1 MWNIPNLLT
10 ISRVLLIPLIA
21 GLFLSPW
28 EYGRE
33 SAALLFVFAAATDW
47 VDGYLARKWDQTSP
61 FGAFLD
67 PVADKLIVAVT
78 LILLVHDYQNMFWM
92 TIPAFVIIS
101 REITISALREWMAS
115 IGKRANVA
123 VATIGKVKTTFQM
136 TAIAFLLFFDVG
148 TVYAQ
153 YSFYILMIATILTL
167 WSMIIYLKAAW
178 PIMKG
183 EA

>member
-1 MWNIPNLLT
+1 M
-10 ISRVLLIPLIA
+10 LLIPLIA
-21 GLFLSPW
+21 GLFVSPW

-33 SAALLFVFAAATDW
+33 SAAVLFVFAAATDW

-78 LILLVHDYQNMFWM
+78 LIILVHDYQNMLWM

-136 TAIAFLLFFDVG
+136 TAIALLLFFEAG
-148 TVYAQ
+148 TVFAQ
-153 YSFYILMIATILTL
+153 YSLYILMVATLLTL

-183 EA
+183 DA

>member
-1 MWNIPNLLT
+1 MWNIPNIIT

-21 GLFLSPW
+21 GLFVSPW

-33 SAALLFVFAAATDW
+33 SAAILFVFAAATDW

-78 LILLVHDYQNMFWM
+78 LIILVHDYQNMLWM

-136 TAIAFLLFFDVG
+136 TAIAFLLFFEAG
-148 TVYAQ
+148 TVFAQ
-153 YSFYILMIATILTL
+153 YSLYILMIATLLTL